1 MEPQNSRQL
10 LQMVVGTVITATI
23 TVIIT
28 DIFAPTLV
36 PYLKDK
42 LNFSTSTN
50 TPEESDTSPHW
61 MNYRLLE
68 TELSQKSERELNLI
82 RNEIFARHGYIFEDS
97 EYRDYFNNKSWYSPK
112 YTCKEFSDIYPLT
125 DVQDYNADLIRRHQ
139 CERGHSSCDDNPP
152 C

>member
-1 MEPQNSRQL
+1 MEPPPKTWL
-10 LQMVVGTVITATI
+10 LNLVSG
-23 TVIIT
+23 IIVSVT
-28 DIFAPTLV
+28 GY
-36 PYLKDK
+36 YLTEGWGDLK
-42 LNFSTSTN
+42 FRPSTN
-50 TPEESDTSPHW
+50 SPEESDTSPHW